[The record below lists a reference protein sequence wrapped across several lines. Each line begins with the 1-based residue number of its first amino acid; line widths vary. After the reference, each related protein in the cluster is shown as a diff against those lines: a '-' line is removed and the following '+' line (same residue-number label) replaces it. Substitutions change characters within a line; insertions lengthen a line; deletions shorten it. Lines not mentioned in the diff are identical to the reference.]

1 MSKFFKFYSNC
12 DRPKPVLRQS
22 NLTQAVRGKPVLIA
36 LVLVMG
42 IKKWILDLRNNVTS
56 LNCPIKV

>member
-1 MSKFFKFYSNC
+1 MSKFFKFYSIC
-12 DRPKPVLRQS
+12 DRPKPVLRQL

-56 LNCPIKV
+56 LNRPIKV